1 MCPFVIKML
10 VNLLYL
16 KDFKNILWSN
26 IRNEDHVKS
35 NVSSICDQRGY
46 QITCPKTKIIIIAN
60 ILSLHRSGSP
70 I

>member
-1 MCPFVIKML
+1 
-10 VNLLYL
+10 L

-26 IRNEDHVKS
+26 IGNEDHTKS

-46 QITCPKTKIIIIAN
+46 YITCTENKIIIIVN
-60 ILSLHRSGSP
+60 VLSLHRSGNP